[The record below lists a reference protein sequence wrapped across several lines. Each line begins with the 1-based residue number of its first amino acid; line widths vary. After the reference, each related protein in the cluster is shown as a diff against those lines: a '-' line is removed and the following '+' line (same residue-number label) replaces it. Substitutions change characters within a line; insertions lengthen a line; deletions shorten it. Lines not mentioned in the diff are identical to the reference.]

1 MSPRFDI
8 MIGADDAAILN
19 ELILRNAH
27 TADAQEARDAL
38 TEMLFEATVVDARAL
53 PPGTVRLHSTV
64 AYEELPS
71 GIRRRVTLV
80 NPREADAGRG
90 RISVFSPI
98 GRALLGQ
105 RKDRVID
112 AALPAGRRMS
122 LRVLESTAP
131 DADLAL
137 EGALASLEGDR
148 HAEKNH

>member
-8 MIGADDAAILN
+8 MIGADDAAVLN
-19 ELILRNAH
+19 EMLLRNAH
-27 TADAQEARDAL
+27 AADAQEARDAL
-38 TEMLFEATVVDARAL
+38 TEMLFEATVVEPRAL

-90 RISVFSPI
+90 RISAFSPI

-112 AALPAGRRMS
+112 VALPAGRRMK
-122 LRVLESTAP
+122 LRVLECMAP
-131 DADLAL
+131 EIELAAEDALI
-137 EGALASLEGDR
+137 
-148 HAEKNH
+148 

>member
-8 MIGADDAAILN
+8 MIGADDAAVLN
-19 ELILRNAH
+19 EMLLRNAH
-27 TADAQEARDAL
+27 AADAQEARDAL
-38 TEMLFEATVVDARAL
+38 TEMLSEATVVEPRAL

-80 NPREADAGRG
+80 NPRDADAGRG
-90 RISVFSPI
+90 RISAFSPI

-112 AALPAGRRMS
+112 VALPAGRRMK
-122 LRVLESTAP
+122 LRVLECMAP
-131 DADLAL
+131 EIELAAEDALI
-137 EGALASLEGDR
+137 
-148 HAEKNH
+148 